1 MNRDIVFAD
10 LKEFEEAFDKD
21 HANILAMNA
30 VTSNG
35 INASAKSPEAKARNQ
50 FGFSVEVEAGKAC
63 DQKQSGRCWM
73 FASYNVMR
81 LEIMKKL
88 NLENMELSQ
97 NYPLFYDKLEK
108 ANHFLEN
115 MLELIDAPLDSREV
129 AFLLS
134 DPMGDGGQWDMFR
147 SLVYKYG
154 VVPKEVMPETNVSS
168 NTKELDTYLTKKL
181 REFVSVFRKKH
192 AAGVSVEELRE
203 DKKDMM
209 QTIYRMLVIALG
221 KPPVRFTW
229 ETRDKDKKFIRV
241 ADITPQDFFRD
252 YVGWDL
258 DEYVTVIN
266 APTKDKPYGKT
277 YTVQYLGNVVEGAY
291 PVKYLNLPMDDLR
304 DLTIRQLKDGKAVW
318 FGSDVGQFSDR
329 KGGYLTSDI
338 LNVAELF
345 NTEFGMSKEERLD
358 YGDSMMTHAMVITG
372 VDLDDT
378 GKPLRW
384 KVENSWGEDYGEKG
398 FYVMDDKWFGEY
410 AFQILLNR
418 KYFSDE
424 QREAFTQDPIVLKP
438 WDPMGSL
445 ARKCL

>member
-1 MNRDIVFAD
+1 MNKEISFDDIR
-10 LKEFEEAFDKD
+10 EFEVEFDKD
-21 HANILAMNA
+21 RANTLAMNA

-35 INASAKSPEAKARNQ
+35 INAAAKSNKAMAVNQ
-50 FGFSVEVEAGKAC
+50 FGFSVEVEAGKVC
-63 DQKQSGRCWM
+63 NQKQSGRCWM

-88 NLENMELSQ
+88 NIENMELSQ

-115 MLELIDAPLDSREV
+115 MLDVIDEPLDGRVVSY
-129 AFLLS
+129 LLQ

-147 SLVYKYG
+147 SLVAKYG

-168 NTKELDTYLTKKL
+168 ATREMDTYLTTKL
-181 REFVSVFRKKH
+181 REFASQLRKKY
-192 AAGVSVEELRE
+192 AAGASVEELRA
-203 DKKDMM
+203 DKKEMM
-209 QTIYRMLVIALG
+209 KVIYRMLVISLG
-221 KPPVRFTW
+221 KPPVKFTW
-229 ETRDKDKKFIRV
+229 ETRDKDKNFIKV
-241 ADITPQDFFRD
+241 ADITPQDFFKE
-252 YVGWDL
+252 YVGWNL
-258 DEYVTVIN
+258 DDYVTVIN

-277 YTVQYLGNVVEGAY
+277 YTVQYLGNVRDGAY

-304 DLTIRQLKDGKAVW
+304 ELTIKQLKDDKAVW

-338 LNVAELF
+338 LCVDELF
-345 NTEFGMSKEERLD
+345 NTEFGMTKEERLD

-372 VDLDDT
+372 VDLDDA
-378 GKPLRW
+378 GKPIRW
-384 KVENSWGEDYGEKG
+384 KVENSWGEDVGEKG

-410 AFQILLNR
+410 AFQILLEK
-418 KYFSDE
+418 KYLSDE
-424 QREAFTQDPIVLKP
+424 QKAAFDTEPIVLKP

-445 ARKCL
+445 AI

>member
-1 MNRDIVFAD
+1 
-10 LKEFEEAFDKD
+10 
-21 HANILAMNA
+21 
-30 VTSNG
+30 
-35 INASAKSPEAKARNQ
+35 
-50 FGFSVEVEAGKAC
+50 
-63 DQKQSGRCWM
+63 
-73 FASYNVMR
+73 
-81 LEIMKKL
+81 
-88 NLENMELSQ
+88 
-97 NYPLFYDKLEK
+97 
-108 ANHFLEN
+108 
-115 MLELIDAPLDSREV
+115 
-129 AFLLS
+129 
-134 DPMGDGGQWDMFR
+134 
-147 SLVYKYG
+147 
-154 VVPKEVMPETNVSS
+154 
-168 NTKELDTYLTKKL
+168 
-181 REFVSVFRKKH
+181 
-192 AAGVSVEELRE
+192 
-203 DKKDMM
+203 M
-209 QTIYRMLVIALG
+209 QTIYRMLVISLG

-241 ADITPQDFFRD
+241 ADITPQDFFRE
-252 YVGWDL
+252 YVGWEL

-304 DLTIRQLKDGKAVW
+304 DLTIKQLKDGKAVW

-338 LNVAELF
+338 LNVSELF

-398 FYVMDDKWFGEY
+398 FYVMDDKWFGEF

-418 KYFSDE
+418 KYFSDA
-424 QREAFTQDPIVLKP
+424 QREAFAQDPIMLKP

-445 ARKCL
+445 A